1 MEHARMQSLITK
13 LVQNVE
19 RGDHVGPEQ
28 AVLTVM
34 HGLQEFVSEYEADL
48 AEAYDRDREP
58 TTLAEMHLWKHM
70 YAVLDKAGLQL
81 LTPPRRTKKR
91 RAPKKDKPAALAD
104 LRRHAKAGREAMR
117 RALKGT

>member
-48 AEAYDRDREP
+48 ADAYDRDREP

-70 YAVLDKAGLQL
+70 YAVLDKAGLKL
-81 LTPPRRTKKR
+81 LTPPRRAKKR
-91 RAPKKDKPAALAD
+91 GAPKGKPAALAD
-104 LRRHAKAGREAMR
+104 VRKHAKAAREAMR
-117 RALKGT
+117 RAMKGT